1 MVFCHALAYN
11 LNTHYFL
18 GDKMKNPI
26 PLDTLVIAEEAKLHQ
41 ERDDDVVN
49 ATIGSII
56 DEHHQFHAFDTVLE
70 SISNLNHLYPYT
82 KPEGMLSIGEKW
94 FEHLTKGHLDV
105 PKRHIMTL
113 GGTGALYVLFKS
125 MATSKD
131 IVINAIPTWNNNYQM
146 LAHQHI
152 TYETFNMFHEALEF
166 DVETLK
172 HKIIDALNQYEQV
185 FVLLNDPSHNPSGY
199 SMSEASWITILNFVH
214 ELNLPERVYIIND
227 MAYVDYADRT
237 YDFYE
242 VINQYLGH
250 TTIFLTYS
258 GSKTFSLYGARV
270 GMLVG
275 ISHHQSVLEKMF
287 TSATSIARST
297 YSLPSSFGFKAIEK
311 VFDDHYDTYIQE
323 LQETKALLSKRATQ
337 FINILNDKK
346 IQYLPY
352 HHGFFVTVVS
362 HQPLNTYEHLKTH
375 KIYTVPVEHGIRF
388 AISSLTLKDINR
400 LKDVLNRDMF
410 K

>member
-1 MVFCHALAYN
+1 
-11 LNTHYFL
+11 
-18 GDKMKNPI
+18 MKNPI
-26 PLDTLVIAEEAKLHQ
+26 PLDTLLIAEEAKLHQ
-41 ERDDDVVN
+41 EADDDVVN

-56 DEHHQFHAFDTVLE
+56 DEHHQFHAFNTVLE
-70 SISNLNHLYPYT
+70 SISSLNHLYPYT
-82 KPEGMLSIGEKW
+82 KPEGILYIGDKW
-94 FEHLTKGHLDV
+94 FEHLTKGNLKL

-113 GGTGALYVLFKS
+113 GGTGALYLLFKS

-152 TYETFNMFHEALEF
+152 TYETFNMFNASFEF
-166 DVETLK
+166 DVDTLK
-172 HKIIDALNQYEQV
+172 QKIMSALNQFERV

-214 ELNLPERVYIIND
+214 DLNLSERVYIIND

-237 YDFYE
+237 YDFYDL
-242 VINQYLGH
+242 INQYLGH
-250 TTIFLTYS
+250 TTMFLTYS
-258 GSKTFSLYGARV
+258 GSKAFSLYGARV

-275 ISHHQSVLEKMF
+275 ISYHQSVLEKMF
-287 TSATSIARST
+287 ASATSIARST
-297 YSLPSSFGFKAIEK
+297 YSLPSSFGFKTIEK
-311 VFDDHYDTYIQE
+311 VFDDHYAAYIQE
-323 LQETKALLSKRATQ
+323 LQKTKALLNKRATL

-346 IQYLPY
+346 IHYLPY
-352 HHGFFVTVVS
+352 HHGFFVTVVT
-362 HQPLNTYEHLKTH
+362 HHPLNTYEILKTH

-400 LKDVLNRDMF
+400 LDDVLNKEMF